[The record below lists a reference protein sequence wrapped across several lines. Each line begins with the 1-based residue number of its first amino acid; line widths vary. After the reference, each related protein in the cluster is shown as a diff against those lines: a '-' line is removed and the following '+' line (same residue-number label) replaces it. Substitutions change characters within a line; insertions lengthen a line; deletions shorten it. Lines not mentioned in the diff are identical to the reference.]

1 MKAYHLHTPKTG
13 GIFLKIKLIRPLEI
27 YCGLETISNCF
38 HEAWSLVEDD
48 TYVISSFREPIRRI
62 VSHYCHFME
71 ANDDALPNLDG
82 FRKWYKNNKTYISNY
97 QSKNFLVTADLSVP
111 KNVLRSTPIFIN
123 VELDENKLFENL
135 RRTNLLIR
143 DNQFSDVHLDQVK
156 LKIIQDCN
164 LVNTFHVKDFPSN
177 YNSRETS
184 VNLFAQLS
192 QSDIDSIKEDNELD
206 YKVYLDNSLYW
217 NNGQ

>member
-13 GIFLKIKLIRPLEI
+13 GSFLKYKLIKPLET
-27 YCGLETISNCF
+27 YCNLEFVNKSV

-48 TYVISSFREPIRRI
+48 IYIISSFREPVRRI

-71 ANDDALPNLDG
+71 ANEDALPSLDG
-82 FRKWYKNNKTYISNY
+82 FRKWYKNNKAYISNY
-97 QSKNFLVTADLSVP
+97 QSKNFLVTADLS
-111 KNVLRSTPIFIN
+111 KWRFALRNESVFIN
-123 VELDENKLFENL
+123 VDLDENKLFENL

-184 VNLFAQLS
+184 SNLFAQLS
-192 QSDIDSIKEDNELD
+192 QSDIDCIMEDDELD
-206 YKVYLDNSLYW
+206 HKVYLDNSLYW